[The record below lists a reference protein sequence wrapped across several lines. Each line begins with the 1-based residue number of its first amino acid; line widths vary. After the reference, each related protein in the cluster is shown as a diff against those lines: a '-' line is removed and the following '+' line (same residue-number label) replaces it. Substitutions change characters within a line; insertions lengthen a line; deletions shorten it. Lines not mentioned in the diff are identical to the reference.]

1 MNEDINIKEETITY
15 ELNYNNLMEFQTD
28 LNRNIKLDGALI
40 TQPPKESVDITP
52 QYLLCYSD
60 LKDISDKR
68 MLSDNVVNAFQEIRE
83 K

>member
-1 MNEDINIKEETITY
+1 MNEDISIKEETITY

-52 QYLLCYSD
+52 QYLLGYSD